1 LNELRLTAVAIDS
14 LTNDPANARKHDEI
28 NIEAI
33 KASLKLFGQRKP
45 LVVTADNIVL
55 AGNGT
60 LEAAKRLGWDKVT
73 ITRTP
78 ADWSY
83 EQCRAFALADNRS
96 AELAVWEDERLK
108 NQLLE
113 LDAEGWELVDLGF
126 PSLEPPSPSSF
137 LNGLDNNE
145 NTPLNNL
152 NVESSEIY
160 GIPYAFSPEQRQV
173 IFDAVN
179 VAKKRDDMADGP
191 TALVH
196 ICQLYL
202 GDTNNDTI

>member
-1 LNELRLTAVAIDS
+1 MNELRLTAVSIDS

>member
-1 LNELRLTAVAIDS
+1 MNELRLTAVAIDS

>member
-1 LNELRLTAVAIDS
+1 
-14 LTNDPANARKHDEI
+14 
-28 NIEAI
+28 
-33 KASLKLFGQRKP
+33 
-45 LVVTADNIVL
+45 
-55 AGNGT
+55 
-60 LEAAKRLGWDKVT
+60 
-73 ITRTP
+73 
-78 ADWSY
+78 
-83 EQCRAFALADNRS
+83 
-96 AELAVWEDERLK
+96 
-108 NQLLE
+108 LE

-126 PSLEPPSPSSF
+126 PSLEPPSPSSL

-160 GIPYAFSPEQRQV
+160 GIPYAFSPEQRQL

>member
-160 GIPYAFSPEQRQV
+160 GIPYAFSPEQRQI

-179 VAKKRDDMADGP
+179 VAKKQDDMADGP

>member
-1 LNELRLTAVAIDS
+1 LNELRLTAVSIDS

-160 GIPYAFSPEQRQV
+160 GIPYAFSPEQRQL

>member
-1 LNELRLTAVAIDS
+1 MNELRLTNVSIDS
-14 LTNDPANARKHDEI
+14 LTSDPANARKHDEI

-78 ADWSY
+78 ADWTY

-160 GIPYAFSPEQRQV
+160 GIPYAFSPEQRQL

>member
-1 LNELRLTAVAIDS
+1 MNELRLTAVAIDS

-160 GIPYAFSPEQRQV
+160 GIPYAFSPEQRQI

-179 VAKKRDDMADGP
+179 VAKKQDDMADGP

-202 GDTNNDTI
+202 GDTKHDTI

>member
-1 LNELRLTAVAIDS
+1 
-14 LTNDPANARKHDEI
+14 
-28 NIEAI
+28 
-33 KASLKLFGQRKP
+33 
-45 LVVTADNIVL
+45 VTADNIVL

-179 VAKKRDDMADGP
+179 VAKKQDDMADGP

>member
-160 GIPYAFSPEQRQV
+160 GIPYAFSPEQRQI

>member
-1 LNELRLTAVAIDS
+1 MNELRLTAVAIDS

-160 GIPYAFSPEQRQV
+160 GIPYAFSPEQRQI

-179 VAKKRDDMADGP
+179 VAKKQDDMADGP

>member
-160 GIPYAFSPEQRQV
+160 GIPYAFSPEQRQL

>member
-1 LNELRLTAVAIDS
+1 MNELRLTAVSIDS

-160 GIPYAFSPEQRQV
+160 GIPYAFSPEQRQL

>member
-1 LNELRLTAVAIDS
+1 MNELRLSTVSIDS
-14 LTNDPANARKHDEI
+14 LKNDPANARKHDEI

-55 AGNGT
+55 AGNGS

-78 ADWSY
+78 ADWTY

-160 GIPYAFSPEQRQV
+160 GIPYAFTPEQRQL

-179 VAKKRDDMADGP
+179 VAKKQDDMADGP

-202 GDTNNDTI
+202 GDIKNDTI

>member
-160 GIPYAFSPEQRQV
+160 GIPYAFSPEQRQI

-179 VAKKRDDMADGP
+179 VAKKQDDMADGP

-202 GDTNNDTI
+202 GDTKNDTI

>member
-1 LNELRLTAVAIDS
+1 MNELRLTAVAIDS

-179 VAKKRDDMADGP
+179 VAKKQDDMADGP

>member
-1 LNELRLTAVAIDS
+1 MTELRLSVIDIS
-14 LTNDPANARKHDEI
+14 KLTIDPANARKHDET

-60 LEAAKRLGWDKVT
+60 LEAAKRLNWENIT

-108 NQLLE
+108 DQLLE
-113 LDAEGWELVDLGF
+113 LDAEGWELADLGF
-126 PSLEPPSPSSF
+126 PSLEPPTPSSF
-137 LNGLDNNE
+137 LSGLDDDD
-145 NTPLNNL
+145 NTPLNN
-152 NVESSEIY
+152 VEVSSSEIY
-160 GIPYAFSPEQRQV
+160 GIPYAFTPEQRQI

-179 VAKKRDDMADGP
+179 AARKQDDMADGP

-196 ICQLYL
+196 ICNIYL
-202 GDTNNDTI
+202 GDRNNDII

>member
-1 LNELRLTAVAIDS
+1 MNELRLTAVAIDS

-179 VAKKRDDMADGP
+179 VAKKQDDMADGP
-191 TALVH
+191 IALVH

-202 GDTNNDTI
+202 GDKKNDTI

>member
-179 VAKKRDDMADGP
+179 VAKKQDDMADGP
-191 TALVH
+191 IALVH

-202 GDTNNDTI
+202 GDKKNDTI

>member
-1 LNELRLTAVAIDS
+1 MNELRLTAVSIDS

-78 ADWSY
+78 ADWTY

-108 NQLLE
+108 DQLLE

-137 LNGLDNNE
+137 LEGLDNNE

-160 GIPYAFSPEQRQV
+160 GIPYAFTPEQRQT

-179 VAKKRDDMADGP
+179 VAKKQDNMVDGP